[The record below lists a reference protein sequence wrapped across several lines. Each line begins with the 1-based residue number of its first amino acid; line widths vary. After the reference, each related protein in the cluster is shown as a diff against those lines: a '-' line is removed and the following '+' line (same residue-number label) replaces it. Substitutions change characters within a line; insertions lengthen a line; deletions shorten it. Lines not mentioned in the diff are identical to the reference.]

1 MSGFL
6 DDMARSSMQRVVQA
20 AQREPIGALERRAE
34 QTPAGPPL
42 RLSPAGFDVIAEL
55 KLRSPAAGALGRRR
69 RATGCAR
76 IAQYARGGAAAVSV
90 LTEPSR
96 FDGSLEHLR
105 QAAAMLAPLGIPAM
119 RKDFIVDPY
128 QVLEA
133 RAAGAGGVLIILRML
148 RRARGSASSWR
159 RRPDHGLFVL
169 LEAFDAED
177 LDLVRDLADPSRQ
190 PAAPLLIGVNC
201 RDLKTLHVV
210 QERFSDLA
218 PLLPAG
224 WPAVAESGVAS
235 AADARSDAPAR
246 LPAGIDRHGVDGER
260 GSRAFSCLKFS
271 MRHGQCNL
279 KWLHSLHM
287 WIKICGITSADAISA
302 AAAAKVD
309 AIGFVFAPSPRQVT
323 PGQAAQ
329 LAALAPPEI
338 LRIAVAQHPLQMK
351 VDEICR
357 ILKPDY
363 FQTDVEDLREL
374 KIPAHIKVLPVVRFG
389 RKTPSPL
396 PARIMFEGP
405 SSGIGELADWG
416 RAAELARQTEVILAG
431 RPFGAEC
438 RGGHSSGAA
447 FRRRC
452 EQRRRSRARASRIR
466 TRSMN
471 SCVRRV
477 PRPHGWSDES

>member
-34 QTPAGPPL
+34 QTPPAPAL

-55 KLRSPAAGALGRRR
+55 KLRSPAAGALG
-69 RATGCAR
+69 AAGEDWLAR
-76 IAQYARGGAAAVSV
+76 IVQYARGGAAAVSV

-148 RRARGSASSWR
+148 GRTRIGELLAVAAH
-159 RRPDHGLFVL
+159 HGLFVL
-169 LEAFDAED
+169 LEAFDAKD

-235 AADARSDAPAR
+235 AADARRMLKLGYRLALIGTALMASEDPAV
-246 LPAGIDRHGVDGER
+246 LL
-260 GSRAFSCLKFS
+260 S
-271 MRHGQCNL
+271 
-279 KWLHSLHM
+279 
-287 WIKICGITSADAISA
+287 
-302 AAAAKVD
+302 
-309 AIGFVFAPSPRQVT
+309 
-323 PGQAAQ
+323 
-329 LAALAPPEI
+329 EI
-338 LRIAVAQHPLQMK
+338 LHA
-351 VDEICR
+351 
-357 ILKPDY
+357 
-363 FQTDVEDLREL
+363 T
-374 KIPAHIKVLPVVRFG
+374 
-389 RKTPSPL
+389 
-396 PARIMFEGP
+396 
-405 SSGIGELADWG
+405 
-416 RAAELARQTEVILAG
+416 
-431 RPFGAEC
+431 
-438 RGGHSSGAA
+438 
-447 FRRRC
+447 
-452 EQRRRSRARASRIR
+452 R
-466 TRSMN
+466 TVQS
-471 SCVRRV
+471 
-477 PRPHGWSDES
+477 